1 MSPGARAGAAAAVLL
16 ACAAARADD
25 PAKRGFDADPVRW
38 GLGLE
43 RAFAVESGLPGAPST
58 LAAEVLVGRAAGLL
72 SLTLG
77 GDRSRL
83 LESRWYAD
91 LLATYAFRRLEVGA
105 HLPVAFAQQ
114 SDFSPLTDR
123 GVTGPLVSPIASTA
137 LGDLRLV
144 GKVPFLDARRFP
156 VAAVAAAALLDVRI
170 PTGDGDAFRSDGLS
184 VVPSV
189 AASRAF
195 GALRLDA
202 QLGYQLRGAGQYAQ
216 LVVHDGV
223 VYGLAGS
230 LDLPAAWRIARWRAI
245 AEVTGVLPRGNTGGT
260 ERYRAPLS
268 ARAGVRATVW
278 RDVSVE
284 LDGGAGLGAEGYG
297 REAWRLFLGVRW
309 ERARPDRDGDGT
321 WDGADPCPD
330 VAGPKQNAGC
340 PVADVDK
347 DGVPNKDDLCPN
359 EPGPADLDGCPDADS
374 DTIPDREDK
383 CPRQAGPAQNE
394 GCPVAEE
401 EPVVEIETERL
412 SLRDAINFDTGKD
425 TIKKESYRVLDE
437 IASVLKAHGEIAR
450 VRVEGH
456 TDNVG
461 SASYNKDLSQR
472 RANSVAVYLASRGV
486 ARERLVPVGFG
497 FERPVASNA
506 TALGRA
512 KNRRVEFTILS
523 GADAR

>member
-25 PAKRGFDADPVRW
+25 PTERGFDADPVRW

-43 RAFAVESGLPGAPST
+43 RAFAVESGLPGQPGT
-58 LAAEVLVGRAAGLL
+58 LAAEVLVGHAVGLL
-72 SLTLG
+72 SLTV
-77 GDRSRL
+77 GDERSRL
-83 LESRWYAD
+83 LESRGYAD
-91 LLATYAFRRLEVGA
+91 LMATYAFRRFEIGA
-105 HLPVAFAQQ
+105 HLPIAFAQEA
-114 SDFSPLTDR
+114 DFSLLLDQ
-123 GVTGPLVSPIASTA
+123 GVPPDSALVAPVASTA
-137 LGDLRLV
+137 LGDLRVL
-144 GKVPFLDARRFP
+144 GKVPFLDAKRFP
-156 VAAVAAAALLDVRI
+156 VAAAALLDVRL
-170 PTGDGDAFRSDGLS
+170 PTGDGDAFRSDGFALI
-184 VVPSV
+184 PSV

-195 GALRLDA
+195 GKLRLDA
-202 QLGYQLRGAGQYAQ
+202 QLGYHLRGAGQYAQ
-216 LVVHDGV
+216 LVVHDGL

-245 AEVTGVLPRGNTGGT
+245 AELTGGWPRGASGDE

-268 ARAGVRATVW
+268 ARAGVRAAVW
-278 RDVSVE
+278 RDLAVE
-284 LDGGAGLGAEGYG
+284 LGAGAGLGAEGYG
-297 REAWRLFLGVRW
+297 REAWRVFLGVRW
-309 ERARPDRDGDGT
+309 ERFRPDRDGDGT

-330 VAGPKQNAGC
+330 VAGPKEHAGC
-340 PVADVDK
+340 PVVDLDR
-347 DGVPNKDDLCPN
+347 DGVPNKDDLCPS
-359 EPGPADLDGCPDADS
+359 EPGAADLDGCPDRDS
-374 DTIPDREDK
+374 DTIPDREDR
-383 CPRQAGPAQNE
+383 CPKEAGPAQNE

-425 TIKKESYRVLDE
+425 TIKRESHRVLDE
-437 IASVLKAHGEIAR
+437 IASILKAHSEIGR

-472 RANSVAVYLASRGV
+472 RANSVVEYLASRGV
-486 ARERLVPVGFG
+486 ARERLAPVGFG

-523 GADAR
+523 GDSAR